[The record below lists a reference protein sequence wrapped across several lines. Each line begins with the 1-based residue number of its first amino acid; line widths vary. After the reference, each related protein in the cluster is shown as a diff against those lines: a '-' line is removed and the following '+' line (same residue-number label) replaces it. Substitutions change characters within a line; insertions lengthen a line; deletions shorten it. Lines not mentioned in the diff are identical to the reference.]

1 MTLCRYSDILCT
13 MNEILKEV
21 TEWQSDYRVP
31 NHTYLLDGKGNII
44 AYLPETG
51 GNIIISKSKSIKL
64 NKRYRKFVKV
74 KNINLAKLS
83 KSLPAPVKEEFKKP
97 KSVRAFKVKSNDREY
112 LVEVFA
118 GNKLSCNCVGFG
130 YRGKCKHSDAVKAKL
145 C

>member
-1 MTLCRYSDILCT
+1 

-51 GNIIISKSKSIKL
+51 GDIIISKSKSIKL

-83 KSLPAPVKEEFKKP
+83 KSLLAPVKEEFKKP

>member
-1 MTLCRYSDILCT
+1 

-21 TEWQSDYRVP
+21 TEWQSDYQVP

-51 GNIIISKSKSIKL
+51 GDIIISKSKSIKL

>member
-1 MTLCRYSDILCT
+1 

>member
-1 MTLCRYSDILCT
+1 

-51 GNIIISKSKSIKL
+51 GDIILSKSQSIKL

-74 KNINLAKLS
+74 KHIDLEKIA

-97 KSVRAFKVKSNDREY
+97 KSVRAFKVKSDDKEY

>member
-1 MTLCRYSDILCT
+1 

-51 GNIIISKSKSIKL
+51 GDIIISKSKSIKL

>member
-1 MTLCRYSDILCT
+1 LCRYSDILCT

-51 GNIIISKSKSIKL
+51 GDIIISKSKSIKL